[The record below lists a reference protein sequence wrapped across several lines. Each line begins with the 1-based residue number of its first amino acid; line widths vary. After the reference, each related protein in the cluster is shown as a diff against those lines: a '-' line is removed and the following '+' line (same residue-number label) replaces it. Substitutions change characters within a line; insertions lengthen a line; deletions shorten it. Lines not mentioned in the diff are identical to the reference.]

1 MVNIILQ
8 HFDGKLRE
16 LDKLSMAN
24 IQEYA
29 ELVAE
34 RVEYSWTMSRG
45 CHGVQN
51 VLKQLWGLDKVWN
64 IYEKYGEKHDVG
76 QILYFLL
83 FPKI

>member
-29 ELVAE
+29 ELVGAE
-34 RVEYSWTMSRG
+34 YRLIEGKAPR
-45 CHGVQN
+45 
-51 VLKQLWGLDKVWN
+51 LAL
-64 IYEKYGEKHDVG
+64 
-76 QILYFLL
+76 
-83 FPKI
+83 